1 VKKPVSKF
9 AFQMQP
15 AALQR
20 GEREVAA
27 RHVAGL
33 YKLNAIDLALSREEE
48 VGLHESAWFQ
58 PLNSATWL
66 NAIAPALSRE
76 EEVGLHESAWH
87 QPLNFAMW
95 YAGLNIL
102 AGKWV

>member
-1 VKKPVSKF
+1 
-9 AFQMQP
+9 MQP

-58 PLNSATWL
+58 PLSQKKNERTDFRKML
-66 NAIAPALSRE
+66 FQMQLVPPRYALGR
-76 EEVGLHESAWH
+76 H
-87 QPLNFAMW
+87 PR
-95 YAGLNIL
+95 
-102 AGKWV
+102 